1 MAISNISGKAGVLRH
16 QALAKEIPLETSE
29 ALTAQF
35 TETEVRLRGAV
46 EKGRVTKT
54 SWGNGGFIKTSLK
67 HADAV
72 RRTLGCGD
80 KRKRRVRV
88 KSVSV
93 GRVVCGKNVEL
104 PQKAQGLIE
113 SRSQTFVLVIQTGFV
128 CMAS

>member
-35 TETEVRLRGAV
+35 TETGVIRLRGAV
-46 EKGRVTKT
+46 ERGRVTKT

-72 RRTLGCGD
+72 RRTLGCRD

-88 KSVSV
+88 
-93 GRVVCGKNVEL
+93 
-104 PQKAQGLIE
+104 
-113 SRSQTFVLVIQTGFV
+113 
-128 CMAS
+128 